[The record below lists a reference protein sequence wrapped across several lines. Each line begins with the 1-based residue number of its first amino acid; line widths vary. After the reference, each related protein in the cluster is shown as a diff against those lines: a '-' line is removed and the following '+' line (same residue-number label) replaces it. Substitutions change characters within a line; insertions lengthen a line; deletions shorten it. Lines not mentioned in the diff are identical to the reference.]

1 MNEQSDQREK
11 SPLSPLSKLIKR
23 IWYVSL
29 AVGTVAIMLQDKF
42 AFKEMFWIIS
52 ISTLFLAFSC
62 VAMFFKKDFE
72 LVERILYPIATIVL
86 MFVYPHWLDIPAYLT
101 NNYRV
106 VEGVPTEFEHRS
118 PYKAGTYLHV
128 KVRDVELKLPT
139 SVPNSDSDRWFV
151 IHYLPNSKFIMDYK
165 ILTKQE
171 TLEKLKKE

>member
-1 MNEQSDQREK
+1 MNEQSDKREK

-29 AVGTVAIMLQDKF
+29 AVGAAAIMLQDKL

-52 ISTLFLAFSC
+52 ISTLFLALSC
-62 VAMFFKKDFE
+62 VVMFFKKDFE
-72 LVERILYPIATIVL
+72 LVERILYPITTTVL

-101 NNYRV
+101 NDYRV

-118 PYKAGTYLHV
+118 PYKAGSYLHV
-128 KVRDVELKLPT
+128 KVHDVELKLPT